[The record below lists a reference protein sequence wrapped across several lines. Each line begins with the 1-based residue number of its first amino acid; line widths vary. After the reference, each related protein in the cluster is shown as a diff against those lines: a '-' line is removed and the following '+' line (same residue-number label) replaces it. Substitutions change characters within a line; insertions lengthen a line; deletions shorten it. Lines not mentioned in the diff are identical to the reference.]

1 MAVSIIVLLVIII
14 AICIIYYKCRL
25 SYIKKWAI
33 SGCVLVLIMVTVSCF
48 IYNYWIPIKYA
59 VLEEEFSEYSSYILV
74 REVHYTGTGWTKVG
88 DERGYFEEEKITD
101 IHILD
106 NPLPGSKMMQYVN
119 TFLCVVE
126 YEGKREVG
134 GLYQKFDTYTILEW
148 YPVYPV
154 VRDSLIPAIF
164 LPKSF
169 MTRKDIPF
177 Y

>member
-1 MAVSIIVLLVIII
+1 MIYLYQNNREYDYDVRAIALAFFEREKIIEL
-14 AICIIYYKCRL
+14 
-25 SYIKKWAI
+25 
-33 SGCVLVLIMVTVSCF
+33 
-48 IYNYWIPIKYA
+48 P
-59 VLEEEFSEYSSYILV
+59 EEEFEAKLAELSEGPKDLDSGEESKSETRFFHL
-74 REVHYTGTGWTKVG
+74 
-88 DERGYFEEEKITD
+88 YFEEEKITD

-119 TFLCVVE
+119 TFLCVAE
-126 YEGKREVG
+126 YEGKCEVE

-154 VRDSLIPAIF
+154 VRDSLIPVIF